1 MSNRTMGVQKQYFD
15 FNCMP
20 ILSFSVL
27 QSNIKIKK
35 ATSKSRL
42 NKGKNKKTPLSF
54 ELGGFGFQ
62 WCLHMVWVKGLEPPT
77 S

>member
-54 ELGGFGFQ
+54 EL
-62 WCLHMVWVKGLEPPT
+62 
-77 S
+77 